1 MNNSESGQD
10 LAPVSLRGFI
20 VEYLQGLADWQFRSI
35 LTTRM
40 LPTIYLLGIA
50 LSALASVSLIA
61 HGFQGSFTS
70 GMVWLL
76 VLGPA
81 SFLAL
86 ATLWRI
92 ILELCFAFFQ
102 LLYMLQNM
110 SGVVDKISGQTDQI
124 GDVVEQVSTD
134 LPRITFWRSR
144 KRAP

>member
-1 MNNSESGQD
+1 MKNEDSDQD
-10 LAPVSLRGFI
+10 LAPASLREF
-20 VEYLQGLADWQFRSI
+20 VWEYLQGLADLQFRSI

-40 LPTIYLLGIA
+40 LPTIYVLGIV
-50 LSALASVSLIA
+50 LSALACISLVA
-61 HGFQGSFTS
+61 NGFQGGFLP
-70 GMVWLL
+70 GLAWLL
-76 VLGPA
+76 ILGPA
-81 SFLAL
+81 AFLAL
-86 ATLWRI
+86 VTLWRI

-110 SGVVDKISGQTDQI
+110 SGVVDRISGQTDQI